1 MICVYKRSF
10 STTLVTMR
18 FAQWFRLSPRCGY
31 HQPTIQSFQNKCN
44 IITVALVF
52 IYIYRWYTPV
62 YAGIRW
68 YRCGIRAVY
77 TWYTRSFSGI
87 RVVYARYTRGIC
99 VVYAWYTRGI
109 GWCTLVYAHDP
120 PAPKR
125 REPPA
130 VILSIGSER
139 SSQVTWDMAQDR
151 CSEVMN

>member
-1 MICVYKRSF
+1 MQRFRQSFCATRKQPFLLTKRKIWFAFINAHASAHHLF
-10 STTLVTMR
+10 STTPVTMR

-44 IITVALVF
+44 IITVALVY
-52 IYIYRWYTPV
+52 IYILYSWYTPV

-68 YRCGIRAVY
+68 YRCGIRA
-77 TWYTRSFSGI
+77 
-87 RVVYARYTRGIC
+87 
-99 VVYAWYTRGI
+99 
-109 GWCTLVYAHDP
+109 VYAHDP

>member
-1 MICVYKRSF
+1 
-10 STTLVTMR
+10 MR

-52 IYIYRWYTPV
+52 IYIYIDGIRRYTLV
-62 YAGIRW
+62 YAGIGVVYARYTRGIREAFLVYAW
-68 YRCGIRAVY
+68 YTRGIRA
-77 TWYTRSFSGI
+77 
-87 RVVYARYTRGIC
+87 VYARYTRGIC